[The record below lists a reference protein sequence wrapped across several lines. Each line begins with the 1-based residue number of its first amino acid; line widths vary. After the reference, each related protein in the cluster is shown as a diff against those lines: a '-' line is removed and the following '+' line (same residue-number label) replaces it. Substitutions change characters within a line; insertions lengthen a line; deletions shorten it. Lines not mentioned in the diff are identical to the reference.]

1 LLESRDRGVLR
12 LIVRVCWGI
21 LLNRRI
27 GTNSGGGGF
36 SEVAGAG
43 AVAIEKKAV
52 SVWPSDNGGGGAEE
66 EEAGEL
72 GF

>member
-1 LLESRDRGVLR
+1 M
-12 LIVRVCWGI
+12 

>member
-1 LLESRDRGVLR
+1 MLLD
-12 LIVRVCWGI
+12 
-21 LLNRRI
+21 RRI

-36 SEVAGAG
+36 SEVAG